1 MSWPVLDRFDALVVI
16 LFISL
21 FLLNITIS
29 MFLLKVLL
37 MCFRRIKT

>member
-1 MSWPVLDRFDALVVI
+1 MSWPVLDVFDALVVV

-29 MFLLKVLL
+29 MLLLKLL
-37 MCFRRIKT
+37 FMLS

>member
-1 MSWPVLDRFDALVVI
+1 MSWPVLDGFDALVVV

-29 MFLLKVLL
+29 MFLLKVLFI
-37 MCFRRIKT
+37 C